1 MANEDNS
8 TLNTVD
14 LDKAFEPVE
23 EKTDKGNPQEEAP
36 FDVSNFLNDID
47 TQLSKTTK
55 EEPQKQVET
64 KETQPQNEVE
74 ELRQK
79 LATLEKRYADSSRE
93 GKKIAEL
100 QKRLDEVE
108 PAEKLYKTVLADP
121 QLTDMVV
128 SYIENGAKPS
138 TSLKDQLGLPED
150 FIFDPEEVTKPGTDS
165 YKFFQYN
172 VQNEAKK
179 IVRAELEQEK
189 LQTYERTRKNEL
201 NSMQNAFVEK
211 YGEDALEQV
220 QEYMATKKLTL
231 DDVWTLMTIGD
242 RDRKIA
248 KNAATSQAEQIR
260 KNQEK
265 GTSLATR
272 QGAQIHDTDEDKIIG
287 ALKMLDGGVQF

>member
-8 TLNTVD
+8 TLSTVD
-14 LDKAFEPVE
+14 LDKAFDAVE
-23 EKTDKGNPQEEAP
+23 EKTDEGNPQEEAP
-36 FDVSNFLNDID
+36 FDVSSFLNDID

-55 EEPQKQVET
+55 EEPQKHVGT

-128 SYIENGAKPS
+128 SYIENGANPS

-150 FIFDPEEVTKPGTDS
+150 FIFDPEEVTNPGTDS

-189 LQTYERTRKNEL
+189 RQTYEQTRKNEL

-220 QEYMATKKLTL
+220 QEYMANKKLTL
-231 DDVWTLMTIGD
+231 DDVWALMTIGD

-260 KNQEK
+260 RNQGK